1 MVHFLMIE
9 FWALDNVCDITD
21 SLGYRS
27 QFPKG
32 NVVSEV
38 LAVDFVTK
46 VESFEWY
53 SRGSVL

>member
-1 MVHFLMIE
+1 MLE
-9 FWALDNVCDITD
+9 FWALDYVCDITD

-38 LAVDFVTK
+38 FEVDFVTK

-53 SRGSVL
+53 SRCSVL

>member
-1 MVHFLMIE
+1 MPE
-9 FWALDNVCDITD
+9 FWALNNVCDITD

-32 NVVSEV
+32 NLVSEV
-38 LAVDFVTK
+38 FEVDFVTK

>member
-1 MVHFLMIE
+1 MLE

-32 NVVSEV
+32 NVVSKVSE
-38 LAVDFVTK
+38 VDFVTQ
-46 VESFEWY
+46 VESFW
-53 SRGSVL
+53 